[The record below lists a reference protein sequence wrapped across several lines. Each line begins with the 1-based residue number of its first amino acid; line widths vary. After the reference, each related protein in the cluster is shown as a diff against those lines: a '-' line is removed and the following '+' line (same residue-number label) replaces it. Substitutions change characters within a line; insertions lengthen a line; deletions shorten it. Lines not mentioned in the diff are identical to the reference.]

1 MDPIHTICGVN
12 GVNTELWLSQYI
24 SLFSFLRLPL
34 NNHDDIAVKGLS
46 PSRGVLL
53 VLS

>member
-12 GVNTELWLSQYI
+12 GVNTELWLSKYI
-24 SLFSFLRLPL
+24 SLFSFFPL
-34 NNHDDIAVKGLS
+34 NNHDDIAVKVLS